1 MNGDVPPRYA
11 VVIPHYND
19 AVRLERCLAAL
30 EAQDREEV
38 EVVVADNDSTV
49 DLRDLAARF
58 DWVRF
63 VIQPEPG
70 AGLAR
75 NAGVAAT
82 SATWLFFVDA
92 DCLPAEDW
100 LAQARRI
107 AGGDAGTVTGGRV
120 DVFHETPP
128 PCTGAEAFE
137 TVFAF
142 KMRRYLEE
150 EGFLGAGNLVVSREV
165 FRATGGFRDA
175 VSEDVEWSQRA
186 AAAGFRLTYDDTLVV
201 GHPSRKDW
209 PSLRHKWKR
218 VTEESFALRRA
229 RGERLATWVIRA
241 FLMPASVLAH
251 APRIVTCAALS
262 PGEKWRAFGT
272 LTRLR
277 FVRMAWMLQQAAGLK
292 AR

>member
-1 MNGDVPPRYA
+1 MTGDVQPRYA

-19 AVRLERCLAAL
+19 SRRLERCLAAL
-30 EAQDREEV
+30 EAQNREGV
-38 EVVVADNDSTV
+38 DIVVADNNSTQN
-49 DLRDLAARF
+49 LCDLAARF

-82 SATWLFFVDA
+82 SAPWLFFVDA

-100 LAQARRI
+100 LAQAKRI
-107 AGGDAGTVTGGRV
+107 AAGDPGTVTGGRV

-137 TVFAF
+137 AVFAF

-165 FRATGGFRDA
+165 FQATGGFRGA
-175 VSEDVEWSQRA
+175 VSEDVDWSRRA
-186 AAAGFRLTYDDTLVV
+186 AAAGFRLAFDDALVV
-201 GHPSRKDW
+201 GHPSRADW
-209 PSLRHKWKR
+209 ISLRRKWRR
-218 VTEESFALRRA
+218 VTEESFALRKAEGRGRLGWALRA
-229 RGERLATWVIRA
+229 C
-241 FLMPASVLAH
+241 LMPASVIVH
-251 APRIVTCAALS
+251 APKVLNHPTLAPR
-262 PGEKWRAFGT
+262 ERWRATAT
-272 LTRLR
+272 LARLR
-277 FVRMAWMLQQAAGLK
+277 FMRMIWMLGQVTGFGL
-292 AR
+292 R